1 MAVLG
6 GCCEEGAPPLLCQT
20 NTACSPRAVPC
31 RQPSTPCTTSARC
44 PSPSTSWTVSHRS
57 SCLSPPLLPP
67 PCVTPSLH
75 HGLNPALR
83 PGDAS
88 VGSCCSL
95 GTPSARAPPGGGGTP
110 LIPSLLPP
118 PDLSKHR
125 RYEIRMSVYNA
136 VGEGPPSPPQEV
148 FVGEA
153 GESDILGCSNALVP
167 RPPQCHHETAPWP
180 PSPLHTPEVPVH
192 PPHLGGGVS
201 PPPWP
206 QPGGDAV
213 PSLGAVPTGAPQNV
227 VVKAATATQLDVTW
241 EPPPPESQ
249 NGDIQGYKVP
259 SPGHRAAGTEL
270 GALGRCWGPW
280 KGAGCHGGV
289 LGSLGRC
296 CVGAVGGS
304 PGRHW
309 VYWEVLGAPVD
320 VRRATEK
327 GRGAQRGTRG
337 RRRPSDALGAGLWLR
352 AAALGAP
359 SADLGGPPC
368 ARSAQHHEISELGG
382 TPRDHRLQIHV
393 PKGAPKKISASVS
406 CGQGAR
412 PGSSPA
418 WNQPRGEAAA
428 FPPAHPEPPG
438 V

>member
-1 MAVLG
+1 
-6 GCCEEGAPPLLCQT
+6 
-20 NTACSPRAVPC
+20 
-31 RQPSTPCTTSARC
+31 
-44 PSPSTSWTVSHRS
+44 
-57 SCLSPPLLPP
+57 
-67 PCVTPSLH
+67 
-75 HGLNPALR
+75 
-83 PGDAS
+83 
-88 VGSCCSL
+88 
-95 GTPSARAPPGGGGTP
+95 
-110 LIPSLLPP
+110 
-118 PDLSKHR
+118 
-125 RYEIRMSVYNA
+125 MSVYNA

-153 GESDILGCSNALVP
+153 GESDFPGRSDALVP
-167 RPPQCHHETAPWP
+167 RPPPCHHAAAPWP
-180 PSPLHTPEVPVH
+180 PSPLHAPEVPVR

-213 PSLGAVPTGAPQNV
+213 PSLGAVPTSAPQNV
-227 VVKAATATQLDVTW
+227 AVKAATATQLDVTW

-259 SPGHRAAGTEL
+259 SPGHRAAATEL

-280 KGAGCHGGV
+280 KGAGCHGDV

-327 GRGAQRGTRG
+327 GRGAPEGAVGPRMRSVRGC
-337 RRRPSDALGAGLWLR
+337 ALR
-352 AAALGAP
+352 AAALCAP
-359 SADLGGPPC
+359 SAGLRGPSC
-368 ARSAQHHEISELGG
+368 ARSAASRNIRAG
-382 TPRDHRLQIHV
+382 RDPQ
-393 PKGAPKKISASVS
+393 
-406 CGQGAR
+406 
-412 PGSSPA
+412 GSSPPTPGPQRRTPK
-418 WNQPRGEAAA
+418 NQRVCELRAGRTAGVQPSLEPASRGGGCCFPSCTPRAPRGLGQG
-428 FPPAHPEPPG
+428 FRSLGRTSGG

>member
-1 MAVLG
+1 MAPA
-6 GCCEEGAPPLLCQT
+6 APQGHPH
-20 NTACSPRAVPC
+20 NK
-31 RQPSTPCTTSARC
+31 
-44 PSPSTSWTVSHRS
+44 
-57 SCLSPPLLPP
+57 
-67 PCVTPSLH
+67 
-75 HGLNPALR
+75 G
-83 PGDAS
+83 
-88 VGSCCSL
+88 
-95 GTPSARAPPGGGGTP
+95 PPGGGGTP

-153 GESDILGCSNALVP
+153 GESDILGCSNALIP

-259 SPGHRAAGTEL
+259 SPGHRAAGTGLGGTGKVL
-270 GALGRCWGPW
+270 GALERCW
-280 KGAGCHGGV
+280 
-289 LGSLGRC
+289 
-296 CVGAVGGS
+296 
-304 PGRHW
+304 
-309 VYWEVLGAPVD
+309 
-320 VRRATEK
+320 
-327 GRGAQRGTRG
+327 
-337 RRRPSDALGAGLWLR
+337 
-352 AAALGAP
+352 
-359 SADLGGPPC
+359 
-368 ARSAQHHEISELGG
+368 
-382 TPRDHRLQIHV
+382 V
-393 PKGAPKKISASVS
+393 P
-406 CGQGAR
+406 
-412 PGSSPA
+412 
-418 WNQPRGEAAA
+418 
-428 FPPAHPEPPG
+428 
-438 V
+438 

>member
-1 MAVLG
+1 MLG

-20 NTACSPRAVPC
+20 NAACSPRAVPC

-67 PCVTPSLH
+67 PCVTPSRH

-88 VGSCCSL
+88 VGSCCSP
-95 GTPSARAPPGGGGTP
+95 GTPSTRAPPGGGGTP

-167 RPPQCHHETAPWP
+167 RPPPCHHAAAPWP
-180 PSPLHTPEVPVH
+180 PSPLHSSEVPVH

-259 SPGHRAAGTEL
+259 SPGHRAAATGLGGTGKVL
-270 GALGRCWGPW
+270 GALERC
-280 KGAGCHGGV
+280 
-289 LGSLGRC
+289 R
-296 CVGAVGGS
+296 
-304 PGRHW
+304 
-309 VYWEVLGAPVD
+309 
-320 VRRATEK
+320 
-327 GRGAQRGTRG
+327 
-337 RRRPSDALGAGLWLR
+337 
-352 AAALGAP
+352 
-359 SADLGGPPC
+359 
-368 ARSAQHHEISELGG
+368 
-382 TPRDHRLQIHV
+382 V
-393 PKGAPKKISASVS
+393 P
-406 CGQGAR
+406 
-412 PGSSPA
+412 
-418 WNQPRGEAAA
+418 
-428 FPPAHPEPPG
+428 
-438 V
+438 